1 MGCAD
6 YKVVGFFFFLLFTF
20 TEKSHKNHIMLSH
33 IEIDFL
39 VRKWKDYDSTDHK
52 TKVKGD

>member
-1 MGCAD
+1 MKLNRAEIKYSEFQWD
-6 YKVVGFFFFLLFTF
+6 VLITKLLVFFFLLFTF

-39 VRKWKDYDSTDHK
+39 VRK
-52 TKVKGD
+52 

>member
-6 YKVVGFFFFLLFTF
+6 YKVVGCFFLLFTF